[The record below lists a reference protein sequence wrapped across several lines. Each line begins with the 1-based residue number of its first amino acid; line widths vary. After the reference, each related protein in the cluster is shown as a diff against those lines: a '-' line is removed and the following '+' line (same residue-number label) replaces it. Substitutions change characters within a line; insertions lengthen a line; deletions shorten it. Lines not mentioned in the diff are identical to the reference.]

1 VRVDLA
7 EAGGGEPQPYL
18 HGAEAAVILSTAQA
32 QWLERRAKPC
42 HCGGRITM
50 RNRLPDGTLLSY
62 GQQDLRCSRCGADD
76 FDIERT
82 WSELRRA
89 GYAIPGIIEQRLAE
103 KEEKMA
109 LVKRPEQE
117 EEVRYALAL
126 RSDARPTDLAK
137 FGGEISPMEVQ
148 KAMALVGYGFDAN
161 LHLQLY
167 QGRVII
173 RKEGAEWWIQGGPER
188 DPTYAGYESHQVAT
202 ADREAYGLAPDE
214 IGCIL
219 VGFRWR
225 GNTRYQVAD
234 AFGKAS
240 TRPYTYRAPRNVSRE
255 EWTQMTPAQRN
266 EVQRA
271 RDEAR
276 AHPDYGR
283 NPIEATNPFAM
294 AQKRGLVQLATKI
307 HPLGVQLLTEADVM
321 DSQQVANPERETPSE
336 ARTAAAVVAGPET
349 REAPASRPA
358 EREMA
363 PDGSGPLGPGEYAD
377 EHGEIK
383 TRQGRLG
390 EP

>member
-1 VRVDLA
+1 
-7 EAGGGEPQPYL
+7 
-18 HGAEAAVILSTAQA
+18 
-32 QWLERRAKPC
+32 
-42 HCGGRITM
+42 M
-50 RNRLPDGTLLSY
+50 RNRLPDKTVLSY
-62 GQQDLRCSRCGADD
+62 GQQDLRCSRCGRDD

-117 EEVRYALAL
+117 EEVRLALAL

-137 FGGEISPMEVQ
+137 FSGEISPMEVQ
-148 KAMALVGYGFDAN
+148 KAMALVGFGFDAN

-188 DPTYAGYESHQVAT
+188 DPTYAGYETHPVAT

-214 IGCIL
+214 IGCIAE
-219 VGFRWR
+219 GYRWR
-225 GNTRYQVAD
+225 GNTRYKVAD
-234 AFGKAS
+234 AFGKVS

-255 EWTQMTPAQRN
+255 EFNQMTPAQRG
-266 EVQRA
+266 ELQRA

-276 AHPDYGR
+276 SHPDYGR
-283 NPIEATNPFAM
+283 NPIEATNPWAM
-294 AQKRGLVQLATKI
+294 AQKRAIVQLAPKM

-321 DSQQVANPERETPSE
+321 DSQQVVANSEREAPSE

-358 EREMA
+358 DVPQMA
-363 PDGSGPLGPGEYAD
+363 PDGSGPLGPGEYVD
-377 EHGEIK
+377 ENGEIK
-383 TRQGRLG
+383 VRQGRL

>member
-1 VRVDLA
+1 M
-7 EAGGGEPQPYL
+7 
-18 HGAEAAVILSTAQA
+18 ILSTAQA

-50 RNRLPDGTLLSY
+50 HQRLNDEAKTLLSY
-62 GQQDLRCSRCGADD
+62 GEADLRCSLCGSDD

-89 GYAIPGIIEQRLAE
+89 GYAIPGIIEQRLQE

-117 EEVRYALAL
+117 QEVRLALAL
-126 RSDARPTDLAK
+126 RSDAHPTDLAK
-137 FGGEISPMEVQ
+137 FSGEISPIEVQ
-148 KAMALVGYGFDAN
+148 KAMALVGFGFDAN

-173 RKEGAEWWIQGGPER
+173 RKEGAEWWIAGGPER
-188 DPTYAGYESHQVAT
+188 DPTFAGYETHPVAT
-202 ADREAYGLAPDE
+202 ADREAYGLGPDE
-214 IGCIL
+214 IGCIAE
-219 VGFRWR
+219 GYRWR
-225 GNTRYQVAD
+225 GNTRYKVAD

-255 EWTQMTPAQRN
+255 EWNQMTPAQRS
-266 EVQRA
+266 ELQRA

-276 AHPDYGR
+276 SHPDYGR
-283 NPIEATNPFAM
+283 NPIEATNPWAM
-294 AQKRGLVQLATKI
+294 AQKRALVQLAPKM
-307 HPLGVQLLTEADVM
+307 HPLGVQLLTEADVYEA
-321 DSQQVANPERETPSE
+321 QPEREAPSE

-358 EREMA
+358 ETSEMA
-363 PDGSGPLGPGEYAD
+363 PDGSGPLGPGEYVD
-377 EHGEIK
+377 EHGEIRV
-383 TRQGRLG
+383 RQGRLG